1 MTTSKSKGRFFYK
14 TNRFESIRITNRIE
28 SIRIAN
34 WNALVLTNANLART
48 QEEIFQHNFCKKTWA
63 LTPVSIICRH
73 PISVG
78 PKMNSCIVNAQSL
91 SAHQLTVTR
100 SINRTAYTAVKIKM
114 AMLLTAVHTIR
125 TYPYSIPLRSD
136 PHNSRCERASLVR
149 LRWSV
154 NPVLRS
160 QLSNYRIPRQS
171 VKVMPLFTLGN
182 GTVSLRWCRSPVSL
196 QKGQ

>member
-1 MTTSKSKGRFFYK
+1 MPRSATQVVCDNTVRLAISFNFTQATQISNFDCC
-14 TNRFESIRITNRIE
+14 ESLRDDRLPNNTKRK
-28 SIRIAN
+28 
-34 WNALVLTNANLART
+34 VLTNANLART

-78 PKMNSCIVNAQSL
+78 PKMNSCIVNEQSL

-114 AMLLTAVHTIR
+114 AMLLIAVHTIR
-125 TYPYSIPLRSD
+125 TYSYSIPLRSD

-160 QLSNYRIPRQS
+160 QLSNYRIP
-171 VKVMPLFTLGN
+171 
-182 GTVSLRWCRSPVSL
+182 
-196 QKGQ
+196 